1 MNRHLGRQGQA
12 AQRLWF
18 LHADIH
24 SLPEHA
30 ATVSSEAINHSGEY
44 CAFVER
50 GPPAQ
55 YALKARRDHAD
66 CCRRPFCAANQ
77 TAGL

>member
-30 ATVSSEAINHSGEY
+30 ATVSSRAIMQAGEF
-44 CAFVER
+44 CKA
-50 GPPAQ
+50 
-55 YALKARRDHAD
+55 ARRVAKK
-66 CCRRPFCAANQ
+66 P
-77 TAGL
+77 